1 MSAVSISLPRDIA
14 RTGDSGHLLWLWLRI
29 EWVMTSAEEAESKAR
44 TRSDKEGQAGCT
56 KQVTDVKVVASS
68 RYDSQF
74 PLLIRV
80 NIEDRK
86 YIYFLGGNNHGSC
99 QRFNVKE

>member
-1 MSAVSISLPRDIA
+1 MPVTKTSLGQPK
-14 RTGDSGHLLWLWLRI
+14 DSFLVTTMKQG
-29 EWVMTSAEEAESKAR
+29 S
-44 TRSDKEGQAGCT
+44 QAGFT

-68 RYDSQF
+68 RYESQF